1 MNLIKEQGLT
11 IVQVAKEL
19 DVSTAQIYQWN
30 KKGISIKN
38 KHYKKLK
45 TLIPKLKPKE
55 TTLTKT
61 GEEDQRFKAGRNK
74 KSLELLDADTTPNTE
89 KDFESTLF
97 PKIMIRNK
105 TT

>member
-1 MNLIKEQGLT
+1 MELIKKQGLST
-11 IVQVAKEL
+11 IDLAKKL

-30 KKGISIKN
+30 KNGISVKN

-45 TLIPKLKPKE
+45 ELIPELKPKE

-61 GEEDQRFKAGRNK
+61 GEEDQRFKAGRTK
-74 KSLELLDADTTPNTE
+74 KTLNLSNANMNPHTE
-89 KDFESTLF
+89 KEFESTLF
-97 PKIMIRNK
+97 PKITIRTK